1 MKIAVKNKSE
11 MKYIPSEDLKVQGVS
26 LQQLYAHMAHLENL
40 FKTVLDEID
49 NSYIV
54 PKDKEYLININ
65 GEVKHIDKLELV
77 AVEELRFPLSAYSIE
92 KDENGVNHIVLNKR
106 KVVNII
112 WKN

>member
-1 MKIAVKNKSE
+1 M
-11 MKYIPSEDLKVQGVS
+11 S
-26 LQQLYAHMAHLENL
+26 LEQLYAHVAHLENL

-77 AVEELRFPLSAYSIE
+77 AVEELRFPLSMYVIE
-92 KDENGVNHIVLNKR
+92 TDDNGVNHIVLNKR
-106 KVVNII
+106 KVASL
-112 WKN
+112 